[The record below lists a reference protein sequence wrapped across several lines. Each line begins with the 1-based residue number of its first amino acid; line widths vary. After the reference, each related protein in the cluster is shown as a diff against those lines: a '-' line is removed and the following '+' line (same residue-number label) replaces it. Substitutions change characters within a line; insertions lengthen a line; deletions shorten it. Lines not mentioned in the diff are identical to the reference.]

1 MSVQKL
7 GMPKWGLSMTEGKV
21 LEWLVDEGS
30 EIAVG
35 DEIAEVETEKIT
47 GAVESPAAGVLRRH
61 VAAPGDVIAVGGLL
75 GVIAPAD
82 VPDSE
87 IDAFVEEFQASFV
100 PGEAEEDAGGPS
112 AETVDTPAGPVRV
125 LVSGEGDEVLVL
137 LHGFGGDAENWR
149 FNLDSLAEGRTVLAI
164 DLPGHGSSTKQVG
177 DVSGLVTAVTCV
189 LDARGVEKSHLAG
202 HSMGGLVAAELALS
216 APDRVQS
223 LALVAPVGFGG
234 EINTGYID
242 GFIAARTR
250 RELKPVLQLLFADPN
265 LVTRQLVDEVLRYK
279 RLDGVEDALRTLQTN
294 LFADGRQQRVLA
306 GDLERLDV
314 PILVIWGEQD
324 QVLPAAH
331 AEAAP
336 GGARVE
342 VLSGAGHSP
351 HMEAAGEVNRLVAD
365 HLTKAPV

>member
-1 MSVQKL
+1 MSIQKL

-61 VAAPGDVIAVGGLL
+61 VASPGDVIPVGGLL
-75 GVIAPAD
+75 GVIAPAE
-82 VPDSE
+82 VPDAE

-100 PGEAEEDAGGPS
+100 PGEAEEEAGGPS

-149 FNLDSLAEGRTVLAI
+149 FNLDSLADGRTVLAV
-164 DLPGHGSSTKQVG
+164 DLPGHGSSSKQVG
-177 DVSGLVTAVTCV
+177 DAGALVTAVTGV
-189 LDARGVEKSHLAG
+189 LDAREIDKAHLAG
-202 HSMGGLVAAELALS
+202 HSMGALVAAELALG

-223 LALVAPVGFGG
+223 LALVAPVGFGD
-234 EINTGYID
+234 EINGDYIE

-250 RELKPVLQLLFADPN
+250 KELKPVLQLLFADEG

-279 RLDGVEDALRTLQTN
+279 RLDGVEDALRSLQAS
-294 LFADGRQQRVLA
+294 LFPDGRQQRVLA

-324 QVLPAAH
+324 QVLSPAH
-331 AEAAP
+331 AESAP

-351 HMEAAGEVNRLVAD
+351 HMEAAGEVNRLID
-365 HLTKAPV
+365 RFLTAAV